1 MFTIEIKINGR
12 LLSCITGKR
21 LENIYDENEPSEYS
35 YECYT
40 YQKDIIKDV
49 IKHKYK
55 DGIHKLV
62 RDILTQV
69 LRKMGKHHQKE
80 DDEKETKELEEIV
93 TRLFEK
99 ENVIAEYDLSD
110 KLIELNI
117 PNVDNLLGV
126 LPQLASYPDSKF
138 YTFAFEEREF
148 IYTTIDYIL
157 KTYDDP
163 KCVYS
168 VYYGD
173 PNDEDDIE
181 CFFKPILAKVMHFYP
196 EKKEFIKKFKK
207 IISDYKK
214 NN

>member
-1 MFTIEIKINGR
+1 MFSIEIKVNGR
-12 LLSCITGKR
+12 LLSCITGHR
-21 LENIYDENEPSEYS
+21 LKDISEENDYT

-40 YQKDIIKDV
+40 YKKDV
-49 IKHKYK
+49 VKGFVKHKHK
-55 DGIHKLV
+55 EGIHKLV
-62 RDILTQV
+62 KNILTQV
-69 LRKMGKHHQKE
+69 LRKMGKHQQKE

-93 TRLFEK
+93 TRLFKK
-99 ENVIAEYDLSD
+99 EDVIAEYDLSD

-117 PNVDNLLGV
+117 PNVDDLLGV

-163 KCVYS
+163 NYMYS
-168 VYYGD
+168 RYYGY
-173 PNDEDDIE
+173 PNNEDDIE
-181 CFFKPILAKVMHFYP
+181 CFFKPILAKVIHFYP
-196 EKKEFIKKFKK
+196 EEKDFIKKFKK